1 MPNPNNPPP
10 GAPPGWRAG
19 AQTVLTRSENLAKA
33 ARGVAAFTME
43 GNDLAKEKELIL
55 MLPAKP

>member
-10 GAPPGWRAG
+10 GAPPTWKPG

-33 ARGVAAFTME
+33 ARGVAAVTME
-43 GNDLAKEKELIL
+43 GNDLAKEKELIA